1 MKRAFK
7 QGVWKEK
14 NWERCS
20 RKERGRL
27 PEREKDE
34 HVEIAYRPVTIP
46 VPMEENR
53 LQVPGTPNRN
63 PPRDLDTP
71 STAPLFSESR
81 EIRRDPTFVPEDT
94 PVTRRELG
102 TTRSH
107 PPITRLQSRLHAME
121 QISERVGE

>member
-14 NWERCS
+14 NWERYD
-20 RKERGRL
+20 RKQRGRQL
-27 PEREKDE
+27 EREKDE
-34 HVEIAYRPVTIP
+34 QVEIAHRPVTIP
-46 VPMEENR
+46 VPTGENR
-53 LQVPGTPNRN
+53 QQVPGIPNRS

-71 STAPLFSESR
+71 STAPQFSESG
-81 EIRRDPTFVPEDT
+81 EMRRDPTFVPEDT

-107 PPITRLQSRLHAME
+107 PPILDFSQDYTR
-121 QISERVGE
+121 